1 MQYTK
6 LADKVV
12 LVKLTQRKAA
22 LTKRDKVLTHTV
34 QAQYNDSSLTVLTK
48 LFRDKN
54 APVYKIMTKYNEVYA
69 YHKQNTIPYV
79 DAGPRML
86 PSTLYFE
93 YTQEMKHRIAVVD
106 KLIDQWIPQYD
117 ILVQQD
123 IAYRNTGLTAGRA
136 SVDDYPTAEQF
147 RQSMS
152 NDIRMQPMP
161 DASHFL
167 FDISDEDLEAFK
179 RSEQEALSLAN
190 NDTVNRMLKPLIEL
204 TKKLNEFTGDKG
216 QRFHNSLVEN
226 VIEGCKTARK
236 LALDPTPELLANIKE
251 LEDTAVAC
259 LSNIE
264 MVKASP
270 FARDDAKAKLKEVA
284 DKMSAFGF

>member
-1 MQYTK
+1 MQYTR

-22 LTKRDKVLTHTV
+22 LTRRDKVLTNTV

-86 PSTLYFE
+86 PSTMYFE
-93 YTQEMKHRIAVVD
+93 YMQEMKQRVAVVD
-106 KLIDQWIPQYD
+106 KLIAHWMPVYD
-117 ILVQQD
+117 DLVQAD
-123 IAYRNTGLTAGRA
+123 IMYRNTGLASGRA
-136 SVDDYPTAEQF
+136 NVDEYPSAEQF
-147 RQSMS
+147 SQSMS

-167 FDISDEDLEAFK
+167 FDISEEDLEAFR
-179 RSEQEALSLAN
+179 RSEQEALALAN
-190 NDTVNRMLKPLIEL
+190 NDTVNRMLKPLVEL

-226 VIEGCKTARK
+226 VIDGCKTARK
-236 LALDPTPELLANIKE
+236 LALDPTPELLDQINE
-251 LEDTAVAC
+251 LESMAVKY
-259 LSNIE
+259 LSNVE
-264 MVKASP
+264 MIKASP
-270 FARDDAKAKLKEVA
+270 TVRQDAKEKLKEMT